1 MLDSILNLIKT
12 TVSKEITGD
21 MVPKEKQ
28 QQTVDTTA
36 HALVDGLQQN
46 LSAGNIGHLLDMVKG
61 QTDSAHNP
69 VAGKLQNH
77 VVNSLMQKVGLS
89 QSSASGIAT
98 MVIPAVM
105 KMLAGKTKE
114 MNGKGFDVESLL
126 HSLRGNEGDHTNL
139 LQNIGKM
146 FGK

>member
-1 MLDSILNLIKT
+1 MLDSILNLIKS

-21 MVPKEKQ
+21 MVPQEKQ

-61 QTDSAHNP
+61 QTDASHNP
-69 VAGKLQNH
+69 VAGKLQNN
-77 VVNSLMQKVGLS
+77 VVHSLMQQVGLS
-89 QSSASGIAT
+89 QSAAGRIAAV
-98 MVIPAVM
+98 VIPAVM
-105 KMLAGKTKE
+105 KLLAGKTKE
-114 MNGKGFDVESLL
+114 MKGKGFDVESLL
-126 HSLRGNEGDHTNL
+126 HSLSGKEGDQTNL